1 MMQPCKLT
9 FVILTSFF
17 SVIEVESG
25 KHKLH
30 QSVYLTLK
38 ARKIG
43 MMSFQNNAVLGL
55 HMLYAFN
62 ALTIFIEVFLGHTH
76 INFSLFW
83 KNKIWNVVQENCLIG
98 EYILKTWLQM
108 AFVAVGNLIW
118 KSWKWSFIEEKSS
131 GFAQW
136 FLYGQYLGY
145 IHLNWN
151 GNYFLIAF
159 NKKASS
165 HIINLFQ

>member
-17 SVIEVESG
+17 SVIDVKSG

-43 MMSFQNNAVLGL
+43 MMSFQNNSILGL

-62 ALTIFIEVFLGHTH
+62 ALTIFIEAFLGHSH
-76 INFSLFW
+76 NNFSLFW

-98 EYILKTWLQM
+98 EYILKNMTATGLCCCWQFNNYL
-108 AFVAVGNLIW
+108 W
-118 KSWKWSFIEEKSS
+118 KSWKWNFIEEKSS

-151 GNYFLIAF
+151 GN
-159 NKKASS
+159 
-165 HIINLFQ
+165 